1 MSLPTMSS
9 SSVLANCP
17 KCDCICDEEPPGYAK
32 INDSSIEFTPKTNLP
47 AFIINPSVDFPL
59 PRRKCIKLK
68 KSDSENVRELSLANY
83 VCRVLSMLSFPELWF
98 TMLKSKLSIL
108 FRYNKKKYQEIMS
121 EKAAFAAGKRNRKK
135 KKFHN

>member
-1 MSLPTMSS
+1 MQKLMILQSNLLP
-9 SSVLANCP
+9 
-17 KCDCICDEEPPGYAK
+17 KR
-32 INDSSIEFTPKTNLP
+32 NLP
-47 AFIINPSVDFPL
+47 AFIINLSVDFPL
-59 PRRKCIKLK
+59 PTHKCLNLK
-68 KSDSENVRELSLANY
+68 KSDLENMRELSLANY

>member
-1 MSLPTMSS
+1 MIAFAVKNPLVMLKLMILQSNLLP
-9 SSVLANCP
+9 
-17 KCDCICDEEPPGYAK
+17 KR
-32 INDSSIEFTPKTNLP
+32 NLP
-47 AFIINPSVDFPL
+47 AFIINLSVDFPL
-59 PRRKCIKLK
+59 PTHKCINLK
-68 KSDSENVRELSLANY
+68 KSDLENMRELSLANY
-83 VCRVLSMLSFPELWF
+83 VCRALSMLSFPELWF